1 VTSVAAPALRYPR
14 ADTWQPQSWRQ
25 LPAGQQP
32 DWPDE
37 RSARDVLRRI
47 RELPGLVSADEC
59 TTLLGSLA
67 QVGEGRGF
75 LVQGGDCAETFGS
88 LSSIGLNSR
97 CRLLTSMART
107 VTERSGRPAV
117 IVGRMAGQYAKPRT
131 AAAEDIA
138 TDAGTTAT
146 VPSYRGDMVNAAAPD
161 PSGRQ
166 PDPSRMLT
174 SYLHAAAALNALR
187 IRPAGEPWIYTSHEA
202 LVLGYEE
209 ALARF
214 DQRTGEWFSS
224 SAHLLWAGERTRARD
239 GAHVRFLSGLANPV
253 AVKIG
258 PGATPGELLELCDVL
273 NPARRP
279 GRLTLVTRLG
289 AATAATVLPP
299 LIRAVNQVGHPVVWV
314 CDPMHGN
321 TRRTKSGYK
330 TRDVAAV
337 IAEIRDFFAVHR
349 TLGTH
354 PGGIHLELAG
364 EHVTECVGGTAS
376 PVAEDQVPHRYQ
388 TACDPRLSPAQAL
401 ECAAVVAAELSH

>member
-1 VTSVAAPALRYPR
+1 MTPVAAPALGGVR
-14 ADTWQPQSWRQ
+14 AEAWRPQSWRHH
-25 LPAGQQP
+25 PAAQQP

-37 RSARDVLRRI
+37 GSARDVLRRL
-47 RELPGLVSADEC
+47 RELPGLVPADEC
-59 TTLLGSLA
+59 TALLHSLA
-67 QVGEGRGF
+67 QVALGSGF
-75 LVQGGDCAETFGS
+75 LIQGGDCAETFGS
-88 LSSIGLNSR
+88 LSTIGLHSR

-107 VTERSGRPAV
+107 VTKRSGLPAV
-117 IVGRMAGQYAKPRT
+117 IVGRIAGQYAKPRT
-131 AAAEDIA
+131 SAAEDVVA
-138 TDAGTTAT
+138 DGTPAT
-146 VPSYRGDMVNAAAPD
+146 VPSYRGDLVNAAAPH
-161 PSGRQ
+161 PAARR
-166 PDPSRMLT
+166 PDPARMLT
-174 SYLHAAAALNALR
+174 SYLHAAAAMNALR

-214 DQRTGEWFSS
+214 DPQTGEWFSS
-224 SAHLLWAGERTRARD
+224 SAHLLWIGERTRARD

-258 PGATPGELLELCDVL
+258 PSARPAEVRELCEIL
-273 NPARRP
+273 NPARLP

-289 AATAATVLPP
+289 SAAVAAVLPP
-299 LIRAVNQVGHPVVWV
+299 LIQAVAGAGHPAVWV

-337 IAEIRDFFAVHR
+337 IAEIRGFFAVHR
-349 TLGTH
+349 ALGTH

-364 EHVTECVGGTAS
+364 EHVTECVGGSAS
-376 PVAEDQVPHRYQ
+376 PVAEDQVPRRYQ

-401 ECAAVVAAELSH
+401 ECAAVVAGELSN